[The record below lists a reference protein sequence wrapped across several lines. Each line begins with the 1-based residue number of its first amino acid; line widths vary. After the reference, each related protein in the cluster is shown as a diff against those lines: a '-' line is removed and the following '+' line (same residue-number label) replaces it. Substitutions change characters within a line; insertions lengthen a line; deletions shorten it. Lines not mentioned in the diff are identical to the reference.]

1 MPTITLPGRFDSLA
15 KISAFVVEAAQAA
28 GLNESAIYAVDLA
41 VDEAC
46 SNIIEHAY
54 KGEGKGEIVCT
65 CEVLED
71 GLKVVLRDTGRPF
84 HPEKISK
91 PNMGAPL
98 KDIQLRG
105 AGLYLIKK
113 MMDEVKFD
121 FDRKTGNTLTMI
133 KRKR

>member
-1 MPTITLPGRFDSLA
+1 MPTITLPGRFESLA
-15 KISAFVVEAAQAA
+15 KISAFVVEAAQSA
-28 GLNESAIYAVDLA
+28 GLNESAVYAVDLA

-65 CEVLED
+65 CEVLDD

-84 HPEKISK
+84 HPEKISQ
-91 PNMGAPL
+91 PNMGVSL
-98 KDIQLRG
+98 KDVQPRG

-133 KRKR
+133 KRKN